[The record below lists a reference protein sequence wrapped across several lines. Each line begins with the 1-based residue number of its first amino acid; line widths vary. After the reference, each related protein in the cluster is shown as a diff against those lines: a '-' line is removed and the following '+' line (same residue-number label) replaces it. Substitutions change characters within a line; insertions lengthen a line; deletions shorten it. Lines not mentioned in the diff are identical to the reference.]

1 MCPQCGALERHRFVW
16 LYFAQRTNLFDARPK
31 RLLHIAPEPCFRD
44 RLARHIG
51 AGYVTAD
58 MRREGVAETMDI
70 MNIPHPDRSFDIVYC
85 SHVLEHVPNDRAAM
99 RECARVLEPTAGWA
113 MLLVPITAPH
123 TDEDPSITDPA
134 ERLRRFGQGDH
145 VRRYGP
151 DYVDRLRDAGFVV
164 EVVRVADVAAPSAA
178 LRMGLSAAAG
188 ELYHCRR
195 AVDPAT
201 THHAIP

>member
-1 MCPQCGALERHRFVW
+1 MPRTDAMCPQCGALERHRFVW
-16 LYFAQRTNLFDARPK
+16 LYFAQRTNLFDTRPK

-99 RECARVLEPTAGWA
+99 RECARV
-113 MLLVPITAPH
+113 
-123 TDEDPSITDPA
+123 
-134 ERLRRFGQGDH
+134 
-145 VRRYGP
+145 
-151 DYVDRLRDAGFVV
+151 
-164 EVVRVADVAAPSAA
+164 
-178 LRMGLSAAAG
+178 
-188 ELYHCRR
+188 
-195 AVDPAT
+195 
-201 THHAIP
+201 